1 MCESMWQIP
10 DTVDL
15 RVSSIPAP
23 NIDNADEVKKLFGIA
38 LGQGKDPFSAALD
51 ATNNNTNIALY
62 VSQRW
67 LLDPIV
73 VASRDLY
80 SKTVHNSDELLD
92 ADQLASKLLE
102 MAEERNAS
110 NSFYMLE
117 GRDRLKC
124 LELYAK
130 IRGYDKSAAPSISN
144 TVNNMVVKFV
154 APEKKD
160 NSQQIDN
167 QQLSNELNN
176 KSPLKLKLV
185 SSSA

>member
-1 MCESMWQIP
+1 MWQIP
-10 DTVDL
+10 DVVVL
-15 RVSSIPAP
+15 EKPGSSIPVP
-23 NIDNADEVKKLFGIA
+23 NIADPDEVKQKFGLA
-38 LGQGKDPFSAALD
+38 LGQGKNPFDAALL
-51 ATNNNTNIALY
+51 ATNNNTNVALY

-80 SKTVHNSDELLD
+80 TKTVHNSNELLD
-92 ADQLASKLLE
+92 ADELASKLLE

-130 IRGYDKSAAPSISN
+130 IRGYDKSIGPSISN
-144 TVNNMVVKFV
+144 TTNNMIVKFV
-154 APEKKD
+154 APERKEPTI
-160 NSQQIDN
+160 IDN
-167 QQLSNELNN
+167 QNDLNT
-176 KSPLKLKLV
+176 KSPIKLKLV
-185 SSSA
+185 SSVP